1 MKQFLLNV
9 LATVVGVFVTMMIF
23 SFLSV
28 IMLFG
33 LLAAGMSE
41 EAPNVKKNTVLQIN
55 LEGVLEER
63 SSPTSFADQLMAL
76 NEDAP
81 KPMSLADLTAAIDA
95 ASKDDKIA
103 GIYLDCRG
111 VQAMPASLEYVR
123 EKLFKFKESGKWIV
137 AYADSYAQADY
148 YLASAADSIWVNPL
162 GSVDIHGMGGTTL
175 YYKNLFDKLGVEMQV
190 FRVGKFKSAVEP
202 YIETTSS
209 EANREQTMAYIN
221 GMWGKMAEDMAA
233 SRAVT
238 VADVNAWADELIAFD
253 DASTYVGRNIVT
265 GLNYR
270 HVAESQIKSMVGIDE
285 DEDLRTISP
294 DSYVKTIRADKS
306 KHKIA
311 LIYADGAIYDTGRD
325 GVVSEKLVPVILDI
339 ADDDDIKAVV
349 LRVNSPGGSAFASEQ
364 IWEALETV
372 KSKGKTFYVSMGDMA
387 ASGGYYISCGA
398 DKIFAQP
405 TTLTGSIGIY
415 GLVPNINNLI
425 QDKIGLTPNT
435 FASNPNGVM
444 SIFEPLSPVQKI
456 AFQKAIDR
464 GYETFVGRCAV
475 GRKLDVDSIKAVA
488 QGRVWTGADA
498 MRIGLVDQLG
508 SLSDCIEDLALTS
521 GFDSYEIEVYPDKNM
536 EWWEEILSEA
546 GNAKTALVRNELGM
560 AYPYYKAVKDL
571 ERMNRIQALAPQIE
585 IR

>member
-1 MKQFLLNV
+1 
-9 LATVVGVFVTMMIF
+9 
-23 SFLSV
+23 
-28 IMLFG
+28 
-33 LLAAGMSE
+33 
-41 EAPNVKKNTVLQIN
+41 
-55 LEGVLEER
+55 
-63 SSPTSFADQLMAL
+63 
-76 NEDAP
+76 
-81 KPMSLADLTAAIDA
+81 
-95 ASKDDKIA
+95 
-103 GIYLDCRG
+103 
-111 VQAMPASLEYVR
+111 
-123 EKLFKFKESGKWIV
+123 
-137 AYADSYAQADY
+137 
-148 YLASAADSIWVNPL
+148 
-162 GSVDIHGMGGTTL
+162 
-175 YYKNLFDKLGVEMQV
+175 
-190 FRVGKFKSAVEP
+190 
-202 YIETTSS
+202 
-209 EANREQTMAYIN
+209 
-221 GMWGKMAEDMAA
+221 
-233 SRAVT
+233 
-238 VADVNAWADELIAFD
+238 
-253 DASTYVGRNIVT
+253 
-265 GLNYR
+265 
-270 HVAESQIKSMVGIDE
+270 
-285 DEDLRTISP
+285 
-294 DSYVKTIRADKS
+294 
-306 KHKIA
+306 
-311 LIYADGAIYDTGRD
+311 
-325 GVVSEKLVPVILDI
+325 
-339 ADDDDIKAVV
+339 
-349 LRVNSPGGSAFASEQ
+349 
-364 IWEALETV
+364 
-372 KSKGKTFYVSMGDMA
+372 
-387 ASGGYYISCGA
+387 YYISCGA